1 MILDREERILY
12 SLIIRKRMTV
22 ELKAIDSLSM
32 IQRRADLLMLVSLT
46 LPGERLNKH
55 GGLIAQLLNLRIPE
69 YLKSGVKVEQCAS
82 YACAD
87 VVEQLAI
94 RSGLTQ
100 ERLAESKAEKMH
112 KDNQNA
118 PQSILKRL
126 PTRLKR

>member
-32 IQRRADLLMLVSLT
+32 IQRRADVSLT